1 MKKNKIKKQL
11 KLHNKSKSKKS
22 VDDLYLK
29 YIDTLVKSENL
40 QNKLEKMCTS
50 FIDSPNDSAQKKANY
65 INNNL
70 NNMLVEVMLMQNL
83 INYIETK

>member
-1 MKKNKIKKQL
+1 MNKNKIKRKL
-11 KLHNKSKSKKS
+11 KLHNNRKSKQS
-22 VDDLYLK
+22 VDKLYLK
-29 YIDTLVKSENL
+29 YIDALVKSENL

-50 FIDSPNDSAQKKANY
+50 FINTPNDSAHKKANY

-83 INYIETK
+83 INYIDPK

>member
-1 MKKNKIKKQL
+1 MNKNKIKKQL

-22 VDDLYLK
+22 VDKLYLK

-40 QNKLEKMCTS
+40 QNKLEKMCTG
-50 FIDSPNDSAQKKANY
+50 FIDSPNDSTQKKANY